1 MVVANG
7 FVPLPL
13 EMQKDIASYK
23 KRCLKDSCNG
33 SVHSCIVLGLLITWF
48 LTSIRDHDLINGPS
62 FLICGPLLYMQ
73 I

>member
-1 MVVANG
+1 VFCLEIACGDGMVVANG

-33 SVHSCIVLGLLITWF
+33 SVHSCIVLGLLIT
-48 LTSIRDHDLINGPS
+48 
-62 FLICGPLLYMQ
+62 
-73 I
+73 